1 MSDWKVPKVCQKFPK
16 KSTNRE
22 SLYKFR
28 QGWRVFLLLVARS
41 SPCPHT
47 SESLGVDVAT
57 DPQEIG
63 VTVCDHGFLLP
74 FNPDRLIVHVSQH
87 TYADL
92 VIPCK
97 FIHGLHTNISPPS
110 RVSPDTKKSWINWF
124 PWPWDQKIDLVY
136 FICIQKLSPGVWSSS
151 LIIQFQRISAQKCNS
166 GYLFI
171 NRFNLLRHLC
181 CDKCFL

>member
-22 SLYKFR
+22 SLNKFR

-47 SESLGVDVAT
+47 SESFGVDVAT

-74 FNPDRLIVHVSQH
+74 FNPDRLVVHVSQH

-110 RVSPDTKKSWINWF
+110 RVPPDTKKSWIIGSHGPGTKKLIWF
-124 PWPWDQKIDLVY
+124 TLFV
-136 FICIQKLSPGVWSSS
+136 SRS
-151 LIIQFQRISAQKCNS
+151 LAPAFGA
-166 GYLFI
+166 L
-171 NRFNLLRHLC
+171 HW
-181 CDKCFL
+181 